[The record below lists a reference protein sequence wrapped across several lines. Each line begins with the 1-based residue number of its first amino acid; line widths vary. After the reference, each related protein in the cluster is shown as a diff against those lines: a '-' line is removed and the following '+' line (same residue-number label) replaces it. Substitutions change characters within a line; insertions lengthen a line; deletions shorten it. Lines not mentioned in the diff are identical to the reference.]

1 MHKEYEGYLIDLDGT
16 MYNGNEKI
24 LEAADFI
31 ERLREKNKPFLFLTN
46 NSTANPETVTN
57 KLKRVSGVKAYPK
70 EVTFIR

>member
-31 ERLREKNKPFLFLTN
+31 ER
-46 NSTANPETVTN
+46 
-57 KLKRVSGVKAYPK
+57 
-70 EVTFIR
+70 